1 MSDENENKGRE
12 DDAFSKEDVSV
23 VLEEEEEEE
32 EQEGLLKE
40 ERNEN
45 HRPNHEAQTK
55 TKKYKSEKSV
65 KFLFREATKA
75 RNEHM
80 VNSTKKNNSKGKVV
94 NLEYEKE
101 REDNEED
108 FSTPGDSKDSAQT
121 MMKEEDS
128 LAKNNNNNAKG
139 HRKRRKEHYVLPA
152 TQRPDS
158 SNTFPM
164 MGIPVAFPKGLT
176 PLIPQKIVMS
186 KVLQALKTK
195 QHALVESPTGTGKS
209 LALLCASLAFQKE
222 MRRQIWEK
230 RAKIGATPENKGLP
244 DGWRTAN
251 GMFVGARE
259 AETVKMETGEE
270 VKEDKDNARIKS
282 EEAATTTTN
291 NNNNNSSK
299 NVLPPDG
306 GIGAKLLAKM
316 GHLPGQGLGPD
327 GKGISEPIKTK
338 MRPMGMGMGYG
349 NFEENAGGKKYEH
362 SDPERMDNDQKQSMK
377 NLMERLEREEEEI
390 PRIFLCSRTHS
401 QIAQLARE
409 LKRCPYRPNFSVLGS
424 RQQFCPAKK
433 TDEECQEMTRG
444 CVKAV
449 PPHSTSSKCAY
460 FNRQAH
466 LLDEM
471 RNAHIWDIEDLKYAA
486 EEHEACTFYVTKELY
501 KDAEFVL
508 CPYNYIFDEGI
519 RAAMDIDL
527 TNAAIIID
535 EGHNIEDVCREG
547 ASVEVYEKDLERYL
561 NEIGILV
568 VTFPEALP
576 VKNFLIQ
583 IAAWISRKMKQR
595 QEFDRYK
602 QTRTISDP
610 NVIIEELWDA
620 LCNPKREEETLD
632 SVLKKVQ
639 TITAKQSKTMQMI
652 SEQGEKV
659 TGVLGMQAMRFA
671 NEIATK
677 FSLFKK
683 YSNDYVLCIAQFAH
697 DAFSNP
703 ADKPKHDEKTGGFAL
718 WCLRPAVAFE
728 RVAEKARCVILT
740 SGTLSPTSSLEGEL
754 GVPFPIKVDAPHVVP
769 NNQIF
774 VESLDTLGAITR
786 RNLQSS
792 GQDFSARLGD
802 MLLRYCKHIPG
813 GVLVFLPSYELIQR
827 ISDEWF
833 HTTGH
838 HAQISK
844 HKKIVFETGGSR
856 GFDETL
862 EDFRDGLKKKGS
874 LLFAVFRGKCSEGLD
889 FKDNAARAVFCIGIP
904 FPNLGD
910 VKVNLKKQFNSSAHG
925 AQKNLLD
932 GNRWYEHQAFRAY
945 NQALGRCVRHLHD
958 YAAIFLV
965 DQRFCHNRENINLI
979 SKWVRGRVRTSGGA
993 NESVGM
999 LNEFFQTLQA
1009 NPPEENKVKKN

>member
-1 MSDENENKGRE
+1 MSPEEEEEENVRMSDAKN
-12 DDAFSKEDVSV
+12 
-23 VLEEEEEEE
+23 EEEE
-32 EQEGLLKE
+32 EQEKNIQDIISDGGEK
-40 ERNEN
+40 NV
-45 HRPNHEAQTK
+45 AKAATTIATTT
-55 TKKYKSEKSV
+55 TKKYKAEKSV
-65 KFLFREATKA
+65 RFLFREATKQ

-80 VNSTKKNNSKGKVV
+80 QKHSNNKGVV
-94 NLEYEKE
+94 QLEYEE
-101 REDNEED
+101 EED
-108 FSTPGDSKDSAQT
+108 LSPDSRDSEQIPL
-121 MMKEEDS
+121 KEEEEE
-128 LAKNNNNNAKG
+128 LLTKLEAG
-139 HRKRRKEHYVLPA
+139 TMRQQKRRKDFVLPR
-152 TQRPDS
+152 TKRPDD

-176 PLIPQKIVMS
+176 PLVPQKIVMS

-222 MRRQIWEK
+222 MRRKNWERK
-230 RAKIGATPENKGLP
+230 AKVGTTPENKGLP
-244 DGWRTAN
+244 DGWRAAN
-251 GMFVGARE
+251 GMFVEARE
-259 AETVKMETGEE
+259 EDAMKKEE
-270 VKEDKDNARIKS
+270 DDGAIKVEDR
-282 EEAATTTTN
+282 AAKNTAINSN
-291 NNNNNSSK
+291 NNNNKSST
-299 NVLPPDG
+299 PP
-306 GIGAKLLAKM
+306 
-316 GHLPGQGLGPD
+316 Q
-327 GKGISEPIKTK
+327 SERK
-338 MRPMGMGMGYG
+338 
-349 NFEENAGGKKYEH
+349 
-362 SDPERMDNDQKQSMK
+362 
-377 NLMERLEREEEEI
+377 EEEKEEEV

-433 TDEECQEMTRG
+433 SDEECQDLTRG

-460 FNRQAH
+460 FNRQGH

-501 KDAEFVL
+501 KEAEFVL

-547 ASVEVYEKDLERYL
+547 SSVEVYEKDLSRYL
-561 NEIGILV
+561 DEIGILV
-568 VTFPEALP
+568 ATFPEALP
-576 VKNFLIQ
+576 VKNFLIH
-583 IAAWISRKMKQR
+583 IGAWISRKMKQR
-595 QEFDRYK
+595 EKFDRYK
-602 QTRTISDP
+602 QTRTISDS

-620 LCNPKREEETLD
+620 LCNPKREQETLD
-632 SVLKKVQ
+632 SVLKEVQ
-639 TITAKQSKTMQMI
+639 EITAKSSRTMQMI
-652 SEQGEKV
+652 SERGEKV

-677 FSLFKK
+677 ISLFKK

-697 DAFSNP
+697 DAFNNP
-703 ADKPKHDEKTGGFAL
+703 DKPKHDEKTGGFAL

-774 VESLDTLGAITR
+774 VESLDTLGAVTR
-786 RNLQSS
+786 KNLQSS

-838 HAQISK
+838 HSQISK

-862 EDFRDGLKKKGS
+862 EDFKDGLKKKGS

-889 FKDNAARAVFCIGIP
+889 FKDNAARAVFCVGIP

-910 VKVNLKKQFNSSAHG
+910 VKVQLKKQFNSSPHG
-925 AQKNLLD
+925 KQKSLLT
-932 GNRWYEHQAFRAY
+932 GGEWYEHQAFRAY

-965 DQRFCHNRENINLI
+965 DQRFCHSMQFTNLI
-979 SKWVRGRVRTSGGA
+979 SKWVRGRVKTSGGP

-999 LNEFFQTLQA
+999 LSEFFERLEA
-1009 NPPEENKVKKN
+1009 CPPDGKKR

>member
-1 MSDENENKGRE
+1 MREDENENKGRE
-12 DDAFSKEDVSV
+12 DDAFSKEDVSPV
-23 VLEEEEEEE
+23 VSEEEEEEE
-32 EQEGLLKE
+32 EHEGVILKE

-45 HRPNHEAQTK
+45 HRPDHKALKTK
-55 TKKYKSEKSV
+55 TSKKYKSEKSV

-75 RNEHM
+75 RNAHVHSM
-80 VNSTKKNNSKGKVV
+80 NTTKGKVAE
-94 NLEYEKE
+94 LEYEKE

-108 FSTPGDSKDSAQT
+108 FSTPGDSKDSVQT
-121 MMKEEDS
+121 MMQKQQLMKEEDS
-128 LAKNNNNNAKG
+128 FTNNAKG

-244 DGWRTAN
+244 DGWRAAN
-251 GMFVGARE
+251 GMFVGSRE

-291 NNNNNSSK
+291 NNNNN
-299 NVLPPDG
+299 N
-306 GIGAKLLAKM
+306 
-316 GHLPGQGLGPD
+316 
-327 GKGISEPIKTK
+327 
-338 MRPMGMGMGYG
+338 
-349 NFEENAGGKKYEH
+349 
-362 SDPERMDNDQKQSMK
+362 SDNEKQPSMK
-377 NLMERLEREEEEI
+377 KILMERLEMEMLEREEEEI

-620 LCNPKREEETLD
+620 LCNPKREQETLD

-697 DAFSNP
+697 DAFNNP

-833 HTTGH
+833 HATGH

-1009 NPPEENKVKKN
+1009 NPPEENNKVKKN

>member
-1 MSDENENKGRE
+1 MSDEDENK
-12 DDAFSKEDVSV
+12 DVSV
-23 VLEEEEEEE
+23 VLEEEEE
-32 EQEGLLKE
+32 QEGFK
-40 ERNEN
+40 NETN
-45 HRPNHEAQTK
+45 HLPKNIVNK
-55 TKKYKSEKSV
+55 VSKKYKSEKSV

-75 RNEHM
+75 RNEHV
-80 VNSTKKNNSKGKVV
+80 VNATKCNNSKGKVV

-101 REDNEED
+101 REENEEED

-128 LAKNNNNNAKG
+128 LANINNNNAKG
-139 HRKRRKEHYVLPA
+139 HRKRRKEQYVLPE

-270 VKEDKDNARIKS
+270 VKEEKDNARIKS
-282 EEAATTTTN
+282 EEAATTTTT
-291 NNNNNSSK
+291 NNNNSEK
-299 NVLPPDG
+299 PE
-306 GIGAKLLAKM
+306 
-316 GHLPGQGLGPD
+316 GL
-327 GKGISEPIKTK
+327 
-338 MRPMGMGMGYG
+338 
-349 NFEENAGGKKYEH
+349 
-362 SDPERMDNDQKQSMK
+362 
-377 NLMERLEREEEEI
+377 LEREEEEI

-620 LCNPKREEETLD
+620 LCNPKREQETLD
-632 SVLKKVQ
+632 SVLKEVQ
-639 TITAKQSKTMQMI
+639 AITAKQSRTMQMI
-652 SEQGEKV
+652 SERGEKV

-697 DAFSNP
+697 DAFNNP

-999 LNEFFQTLQA
+999 LNEFFQTLRA

>member
-1 MSDENENKGRE
+1 MCNRAKKKKKKKKKNALVKNNTRGVSSIMSDDDENK
-12 DDAFSKEDVSV
+12 DVSV
-23 VLEEEEEEE
+23 LEEEE
-32 EQEGLLKE
+32 EQEGLK
-40 ERNEN
+40 NETN
-45 HRPNHEAQTK
+45 HLPNIVNK
-55 TKKYKSEKSV
+55 VSKKYKSEKSV

-75 RNEHM
+75 RNEH
-80 VNSTKKNNSKGKVV
+80 VNATKNIKGKVV
-94 NLEYEKE
+94 DLEYEKE
-101 REDNEED
+101 REDEAD
-108 FSTPGDSKDSAQT
+108 FSTPDSKDSAQT
-121 MMKEEDS
+121 MMQKQLKPMMKEEDS
-128 LAKNNNNNAKG
+128 LAKNNNNVKG
-139 HRKRRKEHYVLPA
+139 HQKRRKECYVLPE

-244 DGWRTAN
+244 DGWRAAN

-291 NNNNNSSK
+291 NNNNNNSEK
-299 NVLPPDG
+299 PE
-306 GIGAKLLAKM
+306 
-316 GHLPGQGLGPD
+316 GL
-327 GKGISEPIKTK
+327 
-338 MRPMGMGMGYG
+338 
-349 NFEENAGGKKYEH
+349 
-362 SDPERMDNDQKQSMK
+362 MDNEKQPSMK
-377 NLMERLEREEEEI
+377 KILMERLDMEMLEREEEEI

-620 LCNPKREEETLD
+620 LCNPKREQETLD
-632 SVLKKVQ
+632 SVLKTVQ

-697 DAFSNP
+697 DAFNNP

-754 GVPFPIKVDAPHVVP
+754 GVPFPIKVDAPHVVA

-833 HTTGH
+833 HATGH

-1009 NPPEENKVKKN
+1009 NPPEENNKVKKN

>member
-1 MSDENENKGRE
+1 MSDDENKERE
-12 DDAFSKEDVSV
+12 DEFSKKGNNAV
-23 VLEEEEEEE
+23 VLEEEEE
-32 EQEGLLKE
+32 GLKE
-40 ERNEN
+40 EKNDETN
-45 HRPNHEAQTK
+45 HLPNNNNKETNTK
-55 TKKYKSEKSV
+55 KKYKSEKSV

-75 RNEHM
+75 RNEHVHSM
-80 VNSTKKNNSKGKVV
+80 NTTKSKVV
-94 NLEYEKE
+94 ELEYEKE
-101 REDNEED
+101 REEEED
-108 FSTPGDSKDSAQT
+108 FSTPDSKDSVQT
-121 MMKEEDS
+121 ILQKQLKEEEFT
-128 LAKNNNNNAKG
+128 NTVKG
-139 HRKRRKEHYVLPA
+139 HQKRRKDYVLPE
-152 TQRPDS
+152 TKRPDA

-230 RAKIGATPENKGLP
+230 RAKIGTTPENKGLP
-244 DGWRTAN
+244 DGWRAAN

-270 VKEDKDNARIKS
+270 VKEEKDKTRIKS
-282 EEAATTTTN
+282 EEAATTTTT
-291 NNNNNSSK
+291 NNNNNSEK
-299 NVLPPDG
+299 P
-306 GIGAKLLAKM
+306 
-316 GHLPGQGLGPD
+316 
-327 GKGISEPIKTK
+327 E
-338 MRPMGMGMGYG
+338 GMVD
-349 NFEENAGGKKYEH
+349 YEK
-362 SDPERMDNDQKQSMK
+362 QQSMK
-377 NLMERLEREEEEI
+377 KILMERLDREEEQI

-471 RNAHIWDIEDLKYAA
+471 LNAHIWDIEDLKYAA

-620 LCNPKREEETLD
+620 LCNPKRGLETLD
-632 SVLKKVQ
+632 SVLKEVQ
-639 TITAKQSKTMQMI
+639 AITAKQSRTMQMI
-652 SEQGEKV
+652 SERGEKV

-697 DAFSNP
+697 DAFNNP

-979 SKWVRGRVRTSGGA
+979 SKWVRGRVRTSGGL

-1009 NPPEENKVKKN
+1009 NPPEEKKVKKN

>member
-1 MSDENENKGRE
+1 MSLSKDDDDDDDDDGPIPSGENGSNHHHHHPSIKTTNTTTTTTTTNK
-12 DDAFSKEDVSV
+12 K
-23 VLEEEEEEE
+23 
-32 EQEGLLKE
+32 K
-40 ERNEN
+40 
-45 HRPNHEAQTK
+45 
-55 TKKYKSEKSV
+55 KKYKSEKSV
-65 KFLFREATKA
+65 RFLFREATKA
-75 RNEHM
+75 RNEHAA
-80 VNSTKKNNSKGKVV
+80 KYNN
-94 NLEYEKE
+94 
-101 REDNEED
+101 
-108 FSTPGDSKDSAQT
+108 
-121 MMKEEDS
+121 
-128 LAKNNNNNAKG
+128 KNNNNNKTTTGVVALEYEEDEEEEDEEEEKIILEEVSDTTEKAFLDAG
-139 HRKRRKEHYVLPA
+139 TTRRQKRRKDRVLPA
-152 TQRPDS
+152 TQRADD

-176 PLIPQKIVMS
+176 PLVPQKIVMS

-195 QHALVESPTGTGKS
+195 THALVESPTGTGKS

-222 MRRQIWEK
+222 MRRKSREK
-230 RAKIGATPENKGLP
+230 RTKVGTTPENKGLP
-244 DGWRTAN
+244 EGWRTAN
-251 GMFVGARE
+251 GMFARDDE
-259 AETVKMETGEE
+259 DEEKKDDVVKVENNTNDDES
-270 VKEDKDNARIKS
+270 KK
-282 EEAATTTTN
+282 TTQQQQTT
-291 NNNNNSSK
+291 
-299 NVLPPDG
+299 
-306 GIGAKLLAKM
+306 M
-316 GHLPGQGLGPD
+316 
-327 GKGISEPIKTK
+327 KTT
-338 MRPMGMGMGYG
+338 PMGEKLGV
-349 NFEENAGGKKYEH
+349 EK
-362 SDPERMDNDQKQSMK
+362 
-377 NLMERLEREEEEI
+377 EEEEEEEEV

-401 QIAQLARE
+401 QIAQLSKE

-444 CVKAV
+444 CVKPNASRAQEKDPV
-449 PPHSTSSKCAY
+449 ESKCAY
-460 FNRQAH
+460 FNRQSH

-486 EEHEACTFYVTKELY
+486 DEHEACTFYVTKELY
-501 KDAEFVL
+501 KNAEFVL
-508 CPYNYIFDEGI
+508 CPYNYIFDGAI

-527 TNAAIIID
+527 HNAAIIID

-547 ASVEVYEKDLERYL
+547 ASVEVYQKDVTRYL
-561 NEIGILV
+561 DEIGILV
-568 VTFPEALP
+568 GHFPEALP
-576 VKNFLIQ
+576 VKNFLNEIS
-583 IAAWISRKMKQR
+583 AWISRKMKQR
-595 QEFDRYK
+595 DKFDRYNK
-602 QTRTISDP
+602 TRTITDS

-620 LCNPKREEETLD
+620 LCNPKREQETLD
-632 SVLKKVQ
+632 SVLGEIHQ
-639 TITAKQSKTMQMI
+639 LTSKQSRLMQSI
-652 SEQGEKV
+652 SDRGEKV

-677 FSLFKK
+677 ISLFKQ

-697 DAFSNP
+697 DAFNNP
-703 ADKPKHDEKTGGFAL
+703 DKPKHDEMTGGFAL

-728 RVAEKARCVILT
+728 RVAEEARCVILT

-786 RNLQSS
+786 KNLQAC
-792 GQDFSARLGD
+792 GQQDFSARLGD

-838 HAQISK
+838 HSQISK

-856 GFDETL
+856 GFDETI
-862 EDFRDGLKKKGS
+862 EDFNDGLKKKGS

-889 FKDNAARAVFCIGIP
+889 FKDNRARAVFCVGIP

-910 VKVNLKKQFNSSAHG
+910 VKVQIKKQFNSSPHG
-925 AQKNLLD
+925 RYKHLLD
-932 GNRWYEHQAFRAY
+932 GSRWYEHQAFRAY

-965 DQRFCHNRENINLI
+965 DQRFCHNREYTNLI

-999 LNEFFQTLQA
+999 LSEFFEMLEA
-1009 NPPEENKVKKN
+1009 NPPSSSSGTKTTTK